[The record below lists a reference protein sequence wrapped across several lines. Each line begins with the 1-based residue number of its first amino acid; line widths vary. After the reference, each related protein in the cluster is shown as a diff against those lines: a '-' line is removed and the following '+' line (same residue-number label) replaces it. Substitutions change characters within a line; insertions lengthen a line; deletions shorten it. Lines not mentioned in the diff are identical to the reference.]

1 MEVALRIMEDSLVA
15 HRSNSPKGR
24 AIMKAIS
31 ALTKEF
37 GRDEDAAQKVLP
49 AELKSALMDQ
59 APGAAPPPGGGA
71 PPTGGGALP
80 PGGPPGGA
88 GMPG

>member
-71 PPTGGGALP
+71 PTAPGGLP
-80 PGGPPGGA
+80 PGGPPGG
-88 GMPG
+88 PGQM